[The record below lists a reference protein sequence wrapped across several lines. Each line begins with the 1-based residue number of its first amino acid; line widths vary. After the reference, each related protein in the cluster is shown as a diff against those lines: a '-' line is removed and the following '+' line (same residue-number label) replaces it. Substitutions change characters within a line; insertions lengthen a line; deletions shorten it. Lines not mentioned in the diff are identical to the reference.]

1 MEEERGVEITEVSVV
16 DDTTRLWLTD
26 ILTRRMMMTNPP
38 AVSLHIDR
46 PAVRQAVGGSEMAMA
61 DGAVMH
67 GMAWH
72 GTSGRDRDES
82 RQGVTGGKSCIVRAS
97 ACLSDAAKERARRL
111 ARPRRNSSSTGQW
124 RKRWPGARVVDAL
137 SPTNY
142 CWCWRVLVLL
152 LALALSLL
160 TAAVVQVK

>member
-1 MEEERGVEITEVSVV
+1 MSNIPEVPLWTACTINDEVLPESTTPEYEFEYVDISSVSQG
-16 DDTTRLWLTD
+16 R
-26 ILTRRMMMTNPP
+26 
-38 AVSLHIDR
+38 VSDNLELQIF
-46 PAVRQAVGGSEMAMA
+46 
-61 DGAVMH
+61 
-67 GMAWH
+67 
-72 GTSGRDRDES
+72 ES
-82 RQGVTGGKSCIVRAS
+82 APS
-97 ACLSDAAKERARRL
+97 RARRL

-142 CWCWRVLVLL
+142 CWCWWVLVLL

>member
-1 MEEERGVEITEVSVV
+1 MEITEVSVV

-82 RQGVTGGKSCIVRAS
+82 RQGVTGGKSCILRAS
-97 ACLSDAAKERARRL
+97 SACFAAAKERAQRL
-111 ARPRRNSSSTGQW
+111 AQPRRNSSSTGQW
-124 RKRWPGARVVDAL
+124 RKRCRTRGLWMRCHPRTTVL
-137 SPTNY
+137 L
-142 CWCWRVLVLL
+142 VLVLVHVL
-152 LALALSLL
+152 LAVALLLSLSL
-160 TAAVVQVK
+160 TLPLLSSKVK